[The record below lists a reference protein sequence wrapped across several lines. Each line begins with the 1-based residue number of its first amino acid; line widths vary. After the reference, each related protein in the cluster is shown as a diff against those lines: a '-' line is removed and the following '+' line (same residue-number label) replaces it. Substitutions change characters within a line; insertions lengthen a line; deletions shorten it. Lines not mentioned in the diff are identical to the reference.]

1 MTVALG
7 ADFGVVD
14 VPLNA
19 IVYPRSSRG
28 GLREGVLG
36 GTVHREHFVNKQPN
50 VQWTGLKGH
59 VRMPFVAFRY

>member
-36 GTVHREHFVNKQPN
+36 GECIVNISSTNNQMSNGP
-50 VQWTGLKGH
+50 G
-59 VRMPFVAFRY
+59 